1 MMRNRLKPD
10 KRTVIFLGAALVA
23 LIAGGGALLYQ
34 QQRSLATVTA
44 QLQDRQKQ
52 RDESAR
58 LASRLAEQELT
69 RLKPALDRLAQVEQ
83 ARLSLKPKLA
93 TLDKAQSDTMKWHEV
108 LVSLRRTV
116 PQRAWLT
123 SLNVEGGREDAQ
135 TVRLN
140 GVTETQSLVGETM
153 LRLNATKLY
162 QSVDLH
168 FTQSGK
174 LGERDTVEFEVAAHL
189 PPAEKPKHDAEPTQA
204 R

>member
-1 MMRNRLKPD
+1 MISINMISSRRAEHL
-10 KRTVIFLGAALVA
+10 RMLRWVRALG
-23 LIAGGGALLYQ
+23 
-34 QQRSLATVTA
+34 LATAVVGAGVVMANIFVRA
-44 QLQDRQKQ
+44 QIF
-52 RDESAR
+52 ATG
-58 LASRLAEQELT
+58 ASLRGVEQELT

-83 ARLSLKPKLA
+83 ARESLRPKLA
-93 TLDKAQSDTMKWHEV
+93 TLDKAQADTMRWHQV
-108 LVSLRRTV
+108 LVSLKRTV
-116 PQRAWLT
+116 PTRAWLT

-140 GVTETQSLVGETM
+140 GITETQSMVGETM

-174 LGERDTVEFEVAAHL
+174 LGERDTVEFELAARL
-189 PPAEKPKHDAEPTQA
+189 PPAERPKNDAEPTQA